1 MKFQSLINALTII
14 VYKILDSLKQKSPLL
29 WAIVQGSLWLSFVLI
44 STNVIPTFGYK
55 EIILIFLGSLIS
67 GVGSRTTHKLNSNTF
82 TNSTNSTSPVTAIS
96 FKEGVNKA
104 IDKIESDKELL
115 KRNKTNDLTEIHINQ
130 KFLNKDQWLNETF
143 PKNQIYLHHSVSG
156 SVDSIISTWNQNK
169 DRVATAFSID
179 KDGKVYQ
186 HFPEDEWAHHLYV
199 NSPGN
204 RVNNKFKKRD
214 KILNQQSIGIE
225 LVNFGGLVIKNGKWY
240 SVYNKEIENV
250 YVLDKPYRGYQGF
263 EKYTSAQIE
272 ALRLLLLRLFD
283 KYPIIKDNLR
293 DSYEDIF
300 QISNDALNSKPGIY
314 THTSVRTDKSD
325 CYPDKDLIE
334 MLNSLKGSTKVTE
347 Q

>member
-1 MKFQSLINALTII
+1 MRFQTLINALTII
-14 VYKILDSLKQKSPLL
+14 VYRILDSLKQKSPLL

-55 EIILIFLGSLIS
+55 EIVLIFLGSLIS
-67 GVGSRTTHKLNSNTF
+67 GVGSRTTHKLNSSKPI
-82 TNSTNSTSPVTAIS
+82 NSVSTVTAVS

-104 IDKIESDKELL
+104 MDKIESDKDLL
-115 KRNKTNDLTEIHINQ
+115 KGTKESIININQ

-156 SVDSIISTWNQNK
+156 SVDSIVSTWNQNK

-204 RVNNKFKKRD
+204 RINNKFKKKD

-225 LVNFGGLVIKNGKWY
+225 LVNFGGLVVKNGKWF

-250 YVLDKPYRGYQGF
+250 YVLDKPYRGYQAF

-272 ALRLLLLRLFD
+272 ALRILLLRLCD
-283 KYPIIKDNLR
+283 KYPIIKDNLK

-300 QISNDALNSKPGIY
+300 QISNDALNSKSGIY